1 MTEWF
6 PSEEWL
12 DEYRRNL
19 NANERYDEASSGWG
33 VEFDGDFLFHIRNLP
48 LEETTV
54 GELPDELTD
63 EFVTD
68 LEATD
73 DEAFDRLR
81 ATTTDTF
88 ETRFDE
94 RGDDREA
101 FVETVMATPLADVPD
116 EMWSELRK
124 YLPPDLGNLLGQLE
138 EYVHDDS
145 EVYVYLELEDGKC
158 KDTELLVE
166 RDARDPGFTLAARYS
181 KWKELVEGA
190 DVVQAVLSRDMKLDG
205 SVTTVLEYDEAAAEM
220 GDTAGETP
228 AMYLF

>member
-19 NANERYDEASSGWG
+19 NANERYTEASSGWG
-33 VEFDGDFLFHIRNLP
+33 VEFNGDFLFHIRNLP
-48 LEETTV
+48 LEETTM
-54 GELPDELTD
+54 GELPDELTG
-63 EFVTD
+63 EFATN
-68 LEATD
+68 LETTD

-81 ATTTDTF
+81 ETTTDAF

-101 FVETVMATPLADVPD
+101 FVETVMATPLAAVPD
-116 EMWSELRK
+116 EMWPELRK
-124 YLPPDLGNLLGQLE
+124 YLPADLENLLGQLE
-138 EYVHDDS
+138 KYVHDDS
-145 EVYVYLELEDGKC
+145 EVYVYLELEDGTC
-158 KDTELLVE
+158 EDTELLVE
-166 RDARDPGFTLAARYS
+166 PDARDPGFTLEAPYS
-181 KWKELVEGA
+181 MWKKLIEGA
-190 DVVQAVLSRDMKLDG
+190 DVIQAVLSRDMKLDG

-228 AMYLF
+228 ARYLF